1 MRSALADG
9 VHMAACD
16 EDVVVLDTRSD
27 LYRCLPDASPHLIL
41 GDGWIDGPDALIA
54 DLSAVGFVTSAAVA
68 PRRPIP
74 LRPVRALP
82 LPTGRTRLADE
93 IGFWRAALDAWR
105 LGPGR
110 RPLQALLADVAP
122 VPSSPSDLHKI
133 ARLTAVFVR
142 RLPWDPNQ
150 SACLYR
156 AWLLRRLLRL
166 CGQDATWVF
175 AVKTW
180 PFGAH
185 CWLQVGDAVLDDD
198 PDRLDHYTPIL
209 AV

>member
-1 MRSALADG
+1 MRSPLADG

-27 LYRCLPDASPHLIL
+27 LYSCLADAAPHLIL
-41 GDGWIDGPDALIA
+41 GDGWIDGPAAFIA
-54 DLSAVGFVTSAAVA
+54 DLSAAGFATSGAIA

-74 LRPVRALP
+74 PRPVRALP
-82 LPTGRTRLADE
+82 LATGRATFADE

-110 RPLQALLADVAP
+110 RPLRALLAETAP
-122 VPSSPSDLHKI
+122 APNTANDLHTI

-150 SACLYR
+150 GACLYR
-156 AWLLRRLLRL
+156 AWMLRRLLRMF
-166 CGQDATWVF
+166 GQDATWVF

-198 PDRLDHYTPIL
+198 KDRLKHYTPIL